1 MNAGGVLFFLVA
13 GAVRA
18 CIDLMV
24 LLLLGVRW
32 LPGLSACLLAV
43 NHCEFNHCR
52 YSPAILHEKKTA
64 EPRER
69 CWGSLAAC
77 VECLLAWI
85 LRLFHSNSRAVNRSR
100 RFGWHMLP
108 PACGESKQLPPQLSG
123 SSSLESAATWS
134 WNHKAEQRLRQRH
147 Y

>member
-43 NHCEFNHCR
+43 NHCEFTTA
-52 YSPAILHEKKTA
+52 AIPQRLQPRNQTRWNGAATA
-64 EPRER
+64 R
-69 CWGSLAAC
+69 
-77 VECLLAWI
+77 
-85 LRLFHSNSRAVNRSR
+85 
-100 RFGWHMLP
+100 
-108 PACGESKQLPPQLSG
+108 QLPVVVHVS
-123 SSSLESAATWS
+123 T
-134 WNHKAEQRLRQRH
+134 
-147 Y
+147 